1 MQNKKITYWCLMFPR
16 MNKIL
21 STNCWN
27 SNIFFKQRV
36 IVSIAI
42 AWKSEFLDY
51 LLTDIILTLA
61 YNRQFSKWTSLL
73 VFSIKVLVFLILW
86 LLPLALGLCMLH
98 FCNIENLLKVQIF
111 DLFLDLRSS
120 PCLVDN
126 KIFP

>member
-21 STNCWN
+21 LTNCWN